1 MVRKNS
7 QRSFAPTV
15 EYRHHWT
22 VHCSGEA
29 EVWIREG
36 VSEERELL
44 HNIEVYGGE
53 GGFVVPAVGESIRQ
67 EDDTGFIWRKICLA
81 FN

>member
-7 QRSFAPTV
+7 KRSFTRTV

-22 VHCSGEA
+22 LHCCGEA
-29 EVWIREG
+29 EVGIREG
-36 VSEERELL
+36 ISEESEIL

-53 GGFVVPAVGESIRQ
+53 GGFAVPAVGESIRQ
-67 EDDTGFIWRKICLA
+67 EDQTCFI
-81 FN
+81 